1 MKAMMKKLKLA
12 AAIVAGAYMLGV
24 QAQSTCDSRPIAFG
38 EADRSSGR
46 LTTIQVT
53 LASMF
58 YARGELYLAYDA
70 EDKGSSFSA
79 WAVREKVKDVTEADT
94 TVVCPVSES
103 WGQSGYRAM
112 RAFLVSSELK
122 DGDYA
127 ARLEWIENAD
137 KANSYVNTKMVPNV
151 NSHVESRF
159 RRTTDDG
166 QIILYGAGGQ
176 TITAWMGKNTGLN
189 WRFGTAAQTPEATKK
204 DLWYDFVQD
213 ANGVQFVREDGTT
226 KAPTK
231 YTGVGSLG
239 SSPIYLFRNGTD
251 TTYSYSIQMGY
262 WRYSEGGEV
271 LADFIPC
278 QLNDG
283 STGIW
288 DLVSKSALTLSGT
301 FNAGPAMTF
310 ASGLTDVT
318 PEAYLFTTVDTPEI
332 QHLSVSGDA
341 GSVLAVAGRIVVAS
355 GDVKNA
361 TFRLV
366 YSTSPQL
373 EPAAESSETSS
384 DENGDFAFEVSGVD
398 PATKYYCRLNVKGE
412 SGGVAQSDVVEVT
425 TKGASTMNW
434 KDVTTTADQRIVT
447 YSGTLSEQGV
457 KPTYILL
464 KRDSGEIVGQSVCD
478 DAGNWSITVDISPWK
493 SWKSSGV
500 SFTHSFV
507 CSNDCPG
514 RVFVSASANLGT
526 EVKDLSRY
534 TWTGQGATAN
544 WSDTGNWSSDQQD
557 CVGFPS
563 SLGGHAV
570 FPDETVAEIIVDQ
583 NVNCTSIA
591 QGARKVKLRFV
602 AEESYVFGAL
612 TNFVN
617 DSNDATSYGS
627 EYVFSGPVTLTGFI
641 TTGMDN
647 LVRAEKGAK
656 VNGMNGKSV
665 YLALQDNETTPYRCR
680 LELLSGAK
688 FTNLSGEFVINGEAE
703 VVVDD
708 STFEVGVLVFNC
720 WATGGHIRLRG
731 SSPKVIIND
740 TLRSQTGREIGDG
753 GFIFELPREGYE
765 KPPIT
770 FDGTPK
776 GGDASND
783 GSFGKNAPIH
793 WTIDTKSP
801 LFGRTGTHSL
811 TLAEV
816 SYAFPLDRHIFD
828 RVPGFRRTEFVTD
841 LEADPK
847 TISFHYTK
855 QGLIVFMK

>member
-1 MKAMMKKLKLA
+1 MKKLMIAVVACALA
-12 AAIVAGAYMLGV
+12 LGAGSGW
-24 QAQSTCDSRPIAFG
+24 AQSTCDSRPIAFG
-38 EADRSSGR
+38 EADQSSGR

-53 LASMF
+53 LAPMF

-70 EDKGSSFSA
+70 EDKGTSISS
-79 WAVREKVKDVTEADT
+79 WTVREKVKDVTEEDE
-94 TVVCPVSES
+94 VVICPVSEL

-137 KANSYVNTKMVPNV
+137 KATSYVNTKMVPNV

-166 QIILYGAGGQ
+166 QIILYGAGSQ
-176 TITAWMGKNTGLN
+176 TITAWMGSQTGLK
-189 WRFGTAAQTPEATKK
+189 WRFGTAEQLPEATKK

-213 ANGVQFVREDGTT
+213 ANGVQYVRGDGEV

-239 SSPIYLFRNGTD
+239 SSPIHLFRNGTD

-278 QLNDG
+278 RLNDG

-310 ASGLTDVT
+310 ASELTDVT

-341 GSVLAVAGRIVVAS
+341 GSSLTVAGRIVVAS

-366 YSTSPQL
+366 YSTSPQFV
-373 EPAAESSETSS
+373 PVFESEENAS
-384 DENGDFAFEVSGVD
+384 DDDGDFEFEVSGVI
-398 PATKYYCRLNVKGE
+398 PATTYYCRLIAKGE
-412 SGGVAQSDVVEVT
+412 FGGVAQSDVVEVT

-434 KDVTTTADQRIVT
+434 NAVTTTADQRIVT
-447 YSGTLSEQGV
+447 YSGKLVEQGV

-464 KRDSGEIVGQSVCD
+464 RRSNGEIVGQSVCD
-478 DAGNWSITVDISPWK
+478 DAGNWSITVDIAPYTAWT
-493 SWKSSGV
+493 SSGG
-500 SFTHSFV
+500 SFPHGFI

-514 RVFVSASANLGT
+514 SVFVSESASNLGT
-526 EVKDLSRY
+526 KMVDASRY
-534 TWTGQGATAN
+534 TWTGQGETDN
-544 WSDTGNWSSDQQD
+544 WSDVGNWTSDRQD

-563 SLGGHAV
+563 SLGGHAA
-570 FPDETVAEIIVDQ
+570 FPDETVAEIVVDQ
-583 NVNCTSIA
+583 DVNCTSIA

-602 AEESYVFGAL
+602 AEESHAFGAL

-641 TTGMDN
+641 ATGMDN

-665 YLALQDNETTPYRCR
+665 CLALQDNETTPYRCR

-708 STFEVGVLVFNC
+708 STFDVGVLVFNC

-731 SSPKVIIND
+731 SSPQVLIHD
-740 TLRSQTGREIGDG
+740 TLRSQTGRMVGDG
-753 GFIFELPREGYE
+753 GFVFELPREGYE

-783 GSFGKNAPIH
+783 GSFGKNAPLH
-793 WTIDTKSP
+793 WTVDPKSL
-801 LFGRTGTHSL
+801 LFAKGGTRSL

-828 RVPGFRRTEFVTD
+828 AVSGCKLAEFVTD